1 MLLDTIFAPFVKE
14 RPICVMARAVLE
26 RLLDAQRL
34 DALFART
41 AERQYTH
48 ELLFSSL
55 VQLMSEVVLGVHPTV
70 HAAYQANQDAIGVS
84 TTALYNTLDRVEPGV
99 SAALV
104 CDSAALAEP
113 VVKALGASHPRWVP
127 GYQIKVLDGNHL
139 AATAH
144 RLKALRSTWAAPLPG
159 QVLVV
164 LDQQRMLITDVL
176 LSEEGHAQERSL
188 IPAVLQRVEA
198 DQLWSEDRN
207 FCPLGLL
214 FGLARRGA
222 AFVVRQHG
230 QVQGELLGRA
240 QRTGTTRS
248 GPVYEQ
254 AMQGRDRATGET
266 MRLRRITLQ
275 LKVATRAGDTA
286 LHILSNVPSGR
297 GSAAQLAR
305 VYGKRWSIGV
315 SSEGHS
321 VQSVEVRPRRKDS
334 GLVAWEAP
342 WRENKTVE
350 PSDNRRRKAHAQHT
364 RLQRAVNAAVASS
377 HAIPVA
383 ETVDNARRQQGLS
396 ARSPIRQ
403 LSPAGYQ
410 RRHGVKETVSTGE
423 ALGVRR
429 SNLAE
434 EAVPITV
441 RGKWRRRHQGGGSG
455 RSTVDGRA
463 AQRARRE
470 GPGPVSTP
478 FVQVRQG

>member
-1 MLLDTIFAPFVKE
+1 MVAFAQKGVWFLCDVGYCNVQAFARIAAAGAYFCSRLNHQSNLYETVAGRLTPIERVSFLHTVKGHTVEKDLVMGAKDQGGARLIACRVPELSVHE
-14 RPICVMARAVLE
+14 RRRKARKNAKKKGYTPSQAHLT
-26 RLLDAQRL
+26 
-34 DALFART
+34 LFAWT
-41 AERQYTH
+41 LFLTNVPCTTWKAE
-48 ELLFSSL
+48 
-55 VQLMSEVVLGVHPTV
+55 TV
-70 HAAYQANQDAIGVS
+70 
-84 TTALYNTLDRVEPGV
+84 
-99 SAALV
+99 
-104 CDSAALAEP
+104 
-113 VVKALGASHPRWVP
+113 
-127 GYQIKVLDGNHL
+127 IKVYP
-139 AATAH
+139 
-144 RLKALRSTWAAPLPG
+144 LRW
-159 QVLVV
+159 QV
-164 LDQQRMLITDVL
+164 
-176 LSEEGHAQERSL
+176 
-188 IPAVLQRVEA
+188 
-198 DQLWSEDRN
+198 
-207 FCPLGLL
+207 
-214 FGLARRGA
+214 
-222 AFVVRQHG
+222 
-230 QVQGELLGRA
+230 
-240 QRTGTTRS
+240 
-248 GPVYEQ
+248 
-254 AMQGRDRATGET
+254 
-266 MRLRRITLQ
+266 
-275 LKVATRAGDTA
+275 
-286 LHILSNVPSGR
+286 
-297 GSAAQLAR
+297 
-305 VYGKRWSIGV
+305 GV

-321 VQSVEVRPRRKDS
+321 VQSVEVRPRLKDS